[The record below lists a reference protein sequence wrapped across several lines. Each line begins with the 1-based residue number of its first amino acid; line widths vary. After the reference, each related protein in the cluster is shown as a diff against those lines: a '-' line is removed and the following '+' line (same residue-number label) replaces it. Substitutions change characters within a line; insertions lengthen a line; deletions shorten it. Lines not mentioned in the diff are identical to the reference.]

1 MPESRLAPNL
11 HLADL
16 LIENFRGIQR
26 LEIPRLGRVT
36 LIAGKNAAGK
46 TALLD
51 AVRVYASGGRY
62 ARLRHLLESREEYA
76 SFTNEDNARFSEP
89 DWSRLFYERRVPIV
103 IGPVQQADARI
114 AIRLTP
120 LSDLNEEQAA
130 VWQRMS
136 GDDVIDVPLYVLR
149 VTYGAK
155 ERAYPLLWADAPSA
169 SAPVRY
175 ERDARRTDPYRMRR
189 DDAAWSEMPC
199 EYLET
204 GLLNNQDLSSRWDRI
219 VLTETE
225 SLPLQALSF
234 ILGNEVANAAA
245 VEIKALD
252 RQRCG
257 RQIMV
262 KFRSHPH
269 PMPLKSL
276 GKGALRLFDMA
287 LALAAS
293 RNGLLLIDEAEN
305 GLHYSLQPEFWS
317 MMLETAHKNNVQILA
332 TTHSWDCI
340 RGFAQAALANP
351 CAEGLLL
358 RLDKAEQ
365 GLRALEYE
373 EEDLEAAVEQGIE
386 VR

>member
-1 MPESRLAPNL
+1 MPESRLAPHL

-16 LIENFRGIQR
+16 FIENFRGIQR

-36 LIAGKNAAGK
+36 LIAGQNAAGK

-62 ARLRHLLESREEYA
+62 ARLRHLLESREEYT
-76 SFTNEDNARFSEP
+76 SFTNEDNVGFSEP
-89 DWSRLFYERRVPIV
+89 DWSRLFYEPRVPIV
-103 IGPVQQADARI
+103 IGPAQQADARI
-114 AIRLTP
+114 AIRMTP

-130 VWQRMS
+130 VWERMS
-136 GDDVIDVPLYVLR
+136 LDDVIDVPLYVLR
-149 VTYGAK
+149 GTYGAK
-155 ERAYPLLWADAPSA
+155 ERAYPLLFADAPSA
-169 SAPVRY
+169 SARVRY
-175 ERDARRTDPYRMRR
+175 KIDERRTTPYRMRR
-189 DDAAWSEMPC
+189 DDEAWSELPC

-204 GLLNNQDLSSRWDRI
+204 GLPNNQDLSSRWDRI

-234 ILGNEVANAAA
+234 ILGDEVANAAA
-245 VEIKALD
+245 VEIKSMD
-252 RQRCG
+252 MKRFG

-262 KFRSHPH
+262 KFKSHPH
-269 PMPLKSL
+269 PMPLTSL

-293 RNGLLLIDEAEN
+293 RNGILLIDEAEN

-317 MMLETAHKNNVQILA
+317 LMLETAHKNNVQVLA

-351 CAEGLLL
+351 CAEGLLF
-358 RLDKAEQ
+358 RLDKAEH

>member
-1 MPESRLAPNL
+1 MPESRLDPNL

-51 AVRVYASGGRY
+51 AVRVYASGGQY
-62 ARLRHLLESREEYA
+62 ARLRHLLESREEYT
-76 SFTNEDNARFSEP
+76 SFTNEDNARFSEL
-89 DWSRLFYERRVPIV
+89 DWSRLFYEQRVPIV

-114 AIRLTP
+114 AIRMKP

-130 VWQRMS
+130 VWERMS
-136 GDDVIDVPLYVLR
+136 WDDVLDIPLYVLS

-155 ERAYPLLWADAPSA
+155 EHVYPLLFADAPSA
-169 SAPVRY
+169 SALVRY
-175 ERDARRTDPYRMRR
+175 KIDERRITPYRMRR
-189 DDAAWSEMPC
+189 DNEAWFEMPC

-204 GLLNNQDLSSRWDRI
+204 GPSNNQNLSSRWDRI

-225 SLPLQALSF
+225 SLPLQALGF

-245 VEIKALD
+245 VEIKSMD
-252 RQRCG
+252 MQRFG

-262 KFRSHPH
+262 KFKSHPH

-276 GKGALRLFDMA
+276 GEGALRLFDMA
-287 LALAAS
+287 LALATS

-317 MMLETAHKNNVQILA
+317 MMLETAHKNNVQVLA

-351 CAEGLLL
+351 CAEGLLF